1 MPCTG
6 NQTENCGGSNRLT
19 PFRYYTGVGSTAS
32 STAIVR
38 SISSAALIATGLPR
52 GFEYKRF
59 YVDGPGSCILNF
71 QQPDDQSMTVA
82 SCATRCTAAG
92 YETAG
97 MEYSYQCFCDNV
109 VRMGGTRASSE
120 SECSTKC
127 AGNIEETC
135 GGPCRLSIWSNQ
147 TTLKVIQAPKP
158 MENVSD
164 WVIKVASPMER
175 KAQGCSRGS

>member
-19 PFRYYTGVGSTAS
+19 PFRYYTGLGSTAS

-52 GFEYKRF
+52 GFEYKGC

-82 SCATRCTAAG
+82 SCATRCPLLAMRWQVWSTTTNASVTTWFAWAAHVHLQSRNAAQSVQA
-92 YETAG
+92 T
-97 MEYSYQCFCDNV
+97 Q
-109 VRMGGTRASSE
+109 RKRAAAPVDLVS
-120 SECSTKC
+120 
-127 AGNIEETC
+127 GRI
-135 GGPCRLSIWSNQ
+135 GPH
-147 TTLKVIQAPKP
+147 
-158 MENVSD
+158 
-164 WVIKVASPMER
+164 
-175 KAQGCSRGS
+175 